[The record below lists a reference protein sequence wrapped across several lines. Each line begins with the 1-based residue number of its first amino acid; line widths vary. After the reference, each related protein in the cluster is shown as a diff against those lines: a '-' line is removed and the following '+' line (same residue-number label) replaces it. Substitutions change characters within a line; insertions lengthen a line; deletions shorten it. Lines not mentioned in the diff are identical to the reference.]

1 MTGISV
7 GRMNELEVAREVEM
21 GWFLMAPEAED
32 EEVLLPRRY
41 VTQPLVPGATIS
53 VFVYADSED
62 RLLATTETPM
72 AMVGEI
78 AYLRVVEVNSV
89 GAFLDWG
96 LPKDL
101 LLPYGEQKE
110 RLYEG
115 DWCSVFVYKDKYAD
129 RVVASQRLNRHIGK
143 TAATYSTGEKVSIDV
158 VTRTD
163 LGFKVV
169 VNHKHWGLLYANEVF
184 RPMRRGLRMDA
195 WVKRVIDGDKIDLRL
210 DPPGKER
217 FSQAALTIL
226 AALEEASFLP
236 LHDKSAPEDIR
247 AQFGLSKKH
256 FKAAIGHLYK
266 SRKIAIEPNGIRIL
280 GNESSE

>member
-1 MTGISV
+1 M
-7 GRMNELEVAREVEM
+7 
-21 GWFLMAPEAED
+21 
-32 EEVLLPRRY
+32 
-41 VTQPLVPGATIS
+41 
-53 VFVYADSED
+53 
-62 RLLATTETPM
+62 
-72 AMVGEI
+72 
-78 AYLRVVEVNSV
+78 EVNQV

-115 DWCSVFVYKDKYAD
+115 DWCTVFVYKDKYAD
-129 RVVASQRLNRHIGK
+129 RIVASQRLNRHIGK
-143 TAATYSTGEKVSIDV
+143 TTATYSTGEKVTIDV

-184 RPMRRGLRMDA
+184 RPLRRGMRMDA

-226 AALEEASFLP
+226 AALEEDSFIP

-247 AQFGLSKKH
+247 QKFGLSKKH

-266 SRKIAIEPNGIRIL
+266 SRKITIESNGIRIV
-280 GNESSE
+280 GKDPSE